1 MSVHI
6 FNQRHIDSLEDTMKP
21 NTMFFAAVL
30 MTALASPAPGQ
41 PAVNAG
47 GKPAAA
53 PVRFASDAVRRFE
66 ANYGACLTSAND
78 GVVESAIAQCV
89 RMKWALP
96 SADLE
101 QVRKALG
108 TLATGGKSA
117 AIRYKASLASLVYDA
132 PSIFSDE
139 SGQKYAWDEDLFT
152 AISERAQKAILG
164 YTGGRPRGF

>member
-1 MSVHI
+1 
-6 FNQRHIDSLEDTMKP
+6 MKT
-21 NTMFFAAVL
+21 NTMLFAAVL

-47 GKPAAA
+47 GKSAAT
-53 PVRFASDAVRRFE
+53 PVRSTGDNVRRFE
-66 ANYGACLTSAND
+66 DNYRACLTSGND

-89 RMKWALP
+89 RLKWALP
-96 SADLE
+96 SAELE
-101 QVRKALG
+101 QVRKTLG

-152 AISERAQKAILG
+152 AISVRAQKAILG
-164 YTGGRPRGF
+164 YNGGRPWGF